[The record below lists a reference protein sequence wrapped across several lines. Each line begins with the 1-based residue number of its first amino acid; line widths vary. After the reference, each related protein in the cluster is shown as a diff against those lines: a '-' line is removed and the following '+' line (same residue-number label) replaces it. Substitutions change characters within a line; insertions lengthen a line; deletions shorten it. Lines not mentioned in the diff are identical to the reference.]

1 MADNQDSRKRKVSEP
16 EVKDSKPEL
25 EKVAKLLEKNVPK
38 TGCSATPEQLRLEMP
53 GKLLQSIDKRRS
65 EANSVVD
72 SESEAEDIIWMPD
85 LESHSRVCTRGE
97 CPKCDLWKKSLFS
110 SNSPKPKIRSQ
121 NSPKPEVEK
130 WVKKLENSVPIA
142 GSHATPEQLR
152 LEMPG
157 KPSSKVNSVVDS
169 ESESEDNWM
178 SELESHSRVCT
189 RGECPKCDQWK
200 KSLFSSNSPKPKIR
214 SQNSATEEKPT
225 AKEWK
230 NGGKDSKNSAA
241 VEPMVHAVLEPK

>member
-16 EVKDSKPEL
+16 EVKDSEPEL
-25 EKVAKLLEKNVPK
+25 EKVAKLLEKSVPK

-53 GKLLQSIDKRRS
+53 GKPSSKV
-65 EANSVVD
+65 NSVVD
-72 SESEAEDIIWMPD
+72 SESECEDSWMPE

-121 NSPKPEVEK
+121 NSPKPEVDK

-169 ESESEDNWM
+169 ESECEDSWM
-178 SELESHSRVCT
+178 PELESHSRVCT

-214 SQNSATEEKPT
+214 SQNSATEETPT